1 MRDLVLMS
9 RDGNFKELLIDYDM
23 ESLEIDFNTN
33 DDRDLSF
40 EIPITKRNEFVYN
53 KILPDMVIDNFGQY
67 YTIISCDEELKGS
80 QRIKDVECNHEFME

>member
-1 MRDLVLMS
+1 MRDLVLMT

-23 ESLEIDFNTN
+23 ESLETDYNTN

-53 KILPDMVIDNFGQY
+53 RILPDMIIDNFGQY
-67 YTIISCDEELKGS
+67 FTIISCAEYLKVWHTS
-80 QRIKDVECNHEFME
+80 IR